1 MTRPILFRS
10 LRSGRDRSGSAV
22 ANIRQ
27 RGSDWSHL
35 RPYTDTDDI
44 RDITWGRVR
53 PEWLSV
59 RVRETRWDYPII
71 SYWGSTSHDGF
82 WTEHPSESREHA
94 IARARHAIKESA
106 KFGQYAYSEYSGY
119 TGLDQLVMIQPKN
132 TLIFVSNTPITDDLR
147 LLAYHND
154 LIYIDFIHQFERDPS
169 SELLFSWRV
178 INTEKYLQEY
188 NTEKVS
194 LKNML
199 KKIHSSY
206 ISLSTTEDVTDVLNI
221 FFKNRYTHANSTR

>member
-10 LRSGRDRSGSAV
+10 LRSGRDRPGSSV
-22 ANIRQ
+22 ATIRQ

-35 RPYTDTDDI
+35 RPYTDIEDI
-44 RDITWGRVR
+44 RDIAWGRVR

-82 WTEHPSESREHA
+82 WTEHPSESKEHA
-94 IARARHAIKESA
+94 IARARHEIEHSA
-106 KFGQYAYSEYSGY
+106 RFGQYAYSEYSGD
-119 TGLDQLVMIQPKN
+119 TGLDQLVMMQPKN

-154 LIYIDFIHQFERDPS
+154 LIYLDFVHSFEIDPHRAI
-169 SELLFSWRV
+169 LFSWQVLDIHRY
-178 INTEKYLQEY
+178 TQEY
-188 NTEKVS
+188 IQIQNIRKKTI
-194 LKNML
+194 
-199 KKIHSSY
+199 KKIRASY
-206 ISLSTTEDVTDVLNI
+206 ISLLTTANIGDSLNA
-221 FFKNRYTHANSTR
+221 FFKKRYTHG